1 MVEKARCVAREHNAV
16 KTPQSHTKL
25 ATATCTYLVFTEEGP
40 NHVQFTILQ
49 EEIHVHVLVV
59 M

>member
-1 MVEKARCVAREHNAV
+1 MVEKARCVAREHYAV

-25 ATATCTYLVFTEEGP
+25 ATATCAYLVFTEEGP
-40 NHVQFTILQ
+40 NHIQFTTLQ
-49 EEIHVHVLVV
+49 EQIGLIV